1 MKALVVGWFSFE
13 QGHGTAG
20 DILSRDLT
28 CEWLDRAG
36 VTYDV
41 AIAPPFQGGVDWRSV
56 DPKHYSH
63 VVFVCGPFQQ
73 GELESEFFT
82 RFAGC
87 RLIGL
92 NLTMLEPLDK
102 WNPFDFLIE
111 RDSTV
116 DAHADMVFLTNQPK
130 VPVVGVCLVEP
141 YAGAIDYLANE
152 FIHRLLASREV
163 SIVNIDTRLDI
174 TNSSGL
180 RTPAEIE
187 SLIARMDVVVTTR
200 LHGTVLALKNGVP
213 VVAIDPEAGGAKI
226 VRQGKTIDWPVVF
239 AADALTD
246 EALQEAFDYCLSD
259 AGHAKAKE
267 CCDRAQKMVEQM
279 RDEFVQ
285 ALTDSDEL
293 ESKYLARTNELVSVI
308 VPCYNQAHYLGKAI
322 ESVLAQGY
330 PHYEIIVVDDGSPD
344 NTAEVA
350 AKYPGVRYVRQEN
363 QGLSGA
369 RNTGIRE
376 SQGKYLVFLDA
387 DDRLVPDA
395 LQVGVNCLHVHPECA
410 FVSGHHR
417 YINGDGSLRNEYPP
431 EPIDSDRYLAL
442 LERNYIGMHATVMY
456 QRDVFDSVGGFNTTL
471 KSCEDYDLYLRIARQ
486 FPIFR
491 HDEMVA
497 EYRWHD
503 SNMTKNSQR
512 MLKSALT
519 ALGSQW
525 EYIKEKPQYIKAY
538 KTGVRF
544 WRNYFGENLTQRI
557 RKSAKAGQ
565 WQQAIEGLFMLLQYS
580 PRWLAARF
588 MESKPSLT
596 PILHSQLI
604 PPSPPYQGGN
614 VN

>member
-20 DILSRDLT
+20 DVLSRDLT

-36 VTYDV
+36 FTYDV

-73 GELESEFFT
+73 GKLESEFFT

-111 RDSTV
+111 RDSSV
-116 DAHADMVFLTNQPK
+116 DAHADMVFLTDQPK

-152 FIHRLLASREV
+152 AIHRLLGSREV

-174 TNSSGL
+174 TNSTGL

-200 LHGTVLALKNGVP
+200 LHGTVLALKNSVP
-213 VVAIDPEAGGAKI
+213 VIAIDPEAGGAKI

-259 AGHAKAKE
+259 AGRAKARE
-267 CCDRAQKMVEQM
+267 CCAHAQKMVEQM

-285 ALTDSDEL
+285 ALIYSEEL
-293 ESKYLARTNELVSVI
+293 ESKYLARTKELVSVI
-308 VPCYNQAHYLGKAI
+308 IPCYNQAHYLGEAI
-322 ESVLAQGY
+322 ESVLAQSY
-330 PHYEIIVVDDGSPD
+330 PDYEIIVVDDGSPD

-350 AKYPGVRYVRQEN
+350 AKYPSVHYVWQKN

-369 RNTGIRE
+369 RNTGIGE
-376 SQGKYLVFLDA
+376 SRGKYLVFLDA
-387 DDRLVPDA
+387 DDRLVSDA

-417 YINGDGSLRNEYPP
+417 YINGDGSLLNQYPP
-431 EPIDSDRYLAL
+431 EPIDSDYYLAL
-442 LERNYIGMHATVMY
+442 LQRNYIGMHATVIY
-456 QRDVFDSVGGFNTTL
+456 QRYVFDSVGGFDTTL

-486 FPIFR
+486 FSIYR

-497 EYRWHD
+497 E
-503 SNMTKNSQR
+503 
-512 MLKSALT
+512 
-519 ALGSQW
+519 
-525 EYIKEKPQYIKAY
+525 
-538 KTGVRF
+538 
-544 WRNYFGENLTQRI
+544 
-557 RKSAKAGQ
+557 
-565 WQQAIEGLFMLLQYS
+565 
-580 PRWLAARF
+580 
-588 MESKPSLT
+588 
-596 PILHSQLI
+596 
-604 PPSPPYQGGN
+604 
-614 VN
+614 